1 MKSQPIFQ
9 QRRTWVIA
17 IVAVVL
23 LAAIAFAVYRRRSNQ
38 PAVKTITIAQAGDFF
53 LYAPLYVAKDAGI
66 FEKKGLN
73 VNLVSTGGDDKTWA
87 AIVSGSAQ
95 FGVADPTFV
104 AISDKRGQPGRV
116 IASVVNGV
124 PFWGVTFN
132 QNIKPITDP
141 KQLAP
146 YSVATFPAPSTAYTL
161 QKDMFQRAGVN
172 GNIKEGAFGT
182 LMAMLKAGQADIA
195 LELEPNV
202 SQAVTEG
209 AHVVYAMPE
218 IYGDFAIT
226 GLTASPDLL
235 ARDPQ
240 LAADVVCSLQLALD
254 FIRNHPDDALRI
266 LSARFPEIKP
276 EVAKAALTRAVNAGI
291 IPRDISVTQSA
302 WDKAIEVR
310 VKVGDLSSPKGMD
323 AYVDNT
329 FAMRAQSTCRGN

>member
-1 MKSQPIFQ
+1 MNSQPTFQ
-9 QRRTWVIA
+9 QRRIWVVA
-17 IVAVVL
+17 IVVVI
-23 LAAIAFAVYRRRSNQ
+23 LAAVAFVAYRRGGDQ
-38 PAVKTITIAQAGDFF
+38 PTRKSITIAQAGDFF

-66 FEKKGLN
+66 FEKKGLD

-132 QNIKPITDP
+132 PNIKPITDP
-141 KQLAP
+141 KQLAT
-146 YSVATFPAPSTAYTL
+146 YSVATFPAPSTAYTI
-161 QKDMFQRAGVN
+161 QKDMFQRAGVT

-182 LMAMLKAGQADIA
+182 LIAMLKAGQADIA

-209 AHVVYAMPE
+209 AHVVYAMSE

-226 GLTASPDLL
+226 GLTASPESL
-235 ARDPQ
+235 ARDPK
-240 LAADVVCSLQLALD
+240 LAEDVVCSLQMALD
-254 FIRNHPDDALRI
+254 FIRSRPDDALRI

-291 IPRDISVTQSA
+291 IPRDTSITQSA

-329 FAMRAQSTCRGN
+329 FASRAQSNCRGN

>member
-1 MKSQPIFQ
+1 MKSQSLFLR
-9 QRRTWVIA
+9 RRTWAIA
-17 IVAVVL
+17 IAVVALATIAL
-23 LAAIAFAVYRRRSNQ
+23 LVAYQRTSPQ
-38 PAVKTITIAQAGDFF
+38 PTLKSITIAQAGDFF

-66 FEKKGLN
+66 FEKKGLD

-124 PFWGVTFN
+124 PFWGVTFKPD
-132 QNIKPITDP
+132 IKAITDP

-161 QKDMFQRAGVN
+161 QKDMFQRAGVT
-172 GNIKEGAFGT
+172 GNIREGAFGT

-202 SQAVTEG
+202 SQAVTDG
-209 AHVVYAMPE
+209 AHVVYAMSD

-226 GLTASPDLL
+226 GLTTSPELL
-235 ARDPQ
+235 ARDPK
-240 LAADVVCSLQLALD
+240 LAEDVVCSLQLALD
-254 FIRNHPDDALRI
+254 YIRKHPDDALRI
-266 LSARFPEIKP
+266 LSKRFPEIKP
-276 EVAKAALTRAVNAGI
+276 EVAKAALARATDAGI
-291 IPRDISVTQSA
+291 IPRDISVAKSA
-302 WDKAIEVR
+302 WDKAIDVR
-310 VKVGDLSSPKGMD
+310 VKVGDLSSPRGMD

-329 FAMRAQSTCRGN
+329 FAIRAQANCREN